1 MLITWSFFP
10 SIRDII
16 PTYETLSWPDA
27 CDRLHAWSLIA
38 RPPSAK
44 DAGTVPTISPAEFR
58 PGATRRKDAV
68 ARWSFAAFDLDNDD
82 PARSVRF
89 EDVVELLGDLPYIL
103 HSTTKSKP
111 DHHRMRLILPLSR
124 PVEINEFDAFW
135 WAANERFGRLFDHRT
150 RDPSRV
156 FFIPAAW
163 DGAENR
169 FACRVEGAA
178 LDVDALIAAFPVP
191 AAPTVAPA
199 SVADTVWRLAPPC
212 DDPTALVT
220 EEMQQEYFSAP
231 IGSGRFYKFMCR
243 IAARARFLG
252 VSITAADLEAL
263 ALMMDGA
270 SGKARPRTGTRR
282 EAEHALNF
290 IARQPA
296 PEPFRRDP
304 RLLDRIRRRQAR
316 AMGGAA

>member
-1 MLITWSFFP
+1 MMITWSFFP
-10 SIRDII
+10 SVRDTI
-16 PTYETLSWPDA
+16 PTYETFSWRGA

-68 ARWSFAAFDLDNDD
+68 VRWSFAAFDIDNDD
-82 PARSVRF
+82 PTRSTPF
-89 EDVVELLGDLPYIL
+89 EDVMELLGDLPHVL
-103 HSTTKSKP
+103 HSTTKSRAER
-111 DHHRMRLILPLSR
+111 HRMRMILPLSR

-135 WAANERFGRLFDHRT
+135 WAANERFGRLFDPRT

-169 FACRVEGAA
+169 FARRVEGAP
-178 LDVDALIAAFPVP
+178 LDVDALFAAYPMPVFS
-191 AAPTVAPA
+191 AVASA

-212 DDPTALVT
+212 DDPAALVT
-220 EEMQQEYFSAP
+220 DEMQQEYLSAP
-231 IGSGRFYKFMCR
+231 VGSGRFYKFMCR
-243 IAARARFLG
+243 VAARARFLG

-270 SGKARPRTGTRR
+270 SGKARPRTGARR

-296 PEPFRRDP
+296 PESFQRDT